1 MQTVF
6 VMDRKQWE
14 KRWRTKME
22 AYNEYTGTVLTG
34 TPKEFAEFQYWI
46 EKAEEQA
53 KKDKQKK
60 TTKKKSKVG
69 RPKGSKN
76 KK

>member
-6 VMDRKQWE
+6 IMDRKQWE

-46 EKAEEQA
+46 EKVEEQA
-53 KKDKQKK
+53 MKEKKP
-60 TTKKKSKVG
+60 KKKSKRG

-76 KK
+76 NKK

>member
-1 MQTVF
+1 MRTVF
-6 VMDRKQWE
+6 VMDRKQWK

-34 TPKEFAEFQYWI
+34 TPREFAEFQYWL
-46 EKAEEQA
+46 EKSEEQA
-53 KKDKQKK
+53 MKDKKP
-60 TTKKKSKVG
+60 KKKNKGG

-76 KK
+76 KKK